1 MLEREQQLV
10 KKEQDKKR
18 EEKDRKKEKKLKKEK
33 ERQKLK
39 ALSFADEE
47 LEEEGGNI
55 RCFGESKIL
64 NGSIA
69 KSESI

>member
-47 LEEEGGNI
+47 LEEEGRNI
-55 RCFGESKIL
+55 RFYGESKIL
-64 NGSIA
+64 GGSVTTP
-69 KSESI
+69 E

>member
-47 LEEEGGNI
+47 LEEEGRNKVLWRI
-55 RCFGESKIL
+55 QNFGRFRSHTRVI
-64 NGSIA
+64 
-69 KSESI
+69 